1 MKQNETRKS
10 LSAKQEEAAFL
21 VADDKLSDEAI
32 AGKLDIG
39 RVTLHRWK
47 KLPEFKARLNEI
59 LAEVRRRLKAR
70 GIAAK
75 ENRVAALVDRQK
87 RMEEVIRARAKEH
100 KEVPGGRTG
109 LLVKETRF
117 VKVLEV
123 KQKPKISESGEAG
136 QEETIYPT
144 KQMVPVDYYAVDT
157 ALLREMRDTEKQA
170 AVELGEW
177 TVKHEVKVN
186 PKQALADILGV
197 SPDNLPSGSD
207 ADA

>member
-1 MKQNETRKS
+1 MRQNATRKT
-10 LSAKQEEAAFL
+10 LNAKQEEAVFL

-32 AGKLDIG
+32 AGKLKIH
-39 RVTLHRWK
+39 RATLDRWK
-47 KLPEFKARLNEI
+47 KLPEFKARIDDI

-75 ENRVAALVDRQK
+75 ENRVAALVDRQR

-100 KEVPGGRTG
+100 KNAPGGRTG

-157 ALLREMRDTEKQA
+157 ALLKEMRDTEKQA

-177 TVKHEVKVN
+177 TVKHEVKVD

-197 SPDNLPSGSD
+197 SPDSLPSGSD